1 MNYIRISLFFL
12 VGIFLTACS
21 DLSLPIKKN
30 EVVIEKIDIND
41 TVKKPSI
48 LSEQEIKIKALQWL
62 EDAYDHNIYLDKF
75 ISYVD
80 YIDSTW
86 MSYYSKEYINKVLT
100 QFSKKEIE
108 DVKNGYYIVTFVNNE
123 IRSYNKGFKLALS
136 AKTGDVLKFDYY
148 PVDGSNTERI
158 HTSVDSGKTIIDNFI
173 QNIEKTPTELVEKK
187 EAQLEY
193 QPGYLYTYKNVEN
206 ELLYVFIFETS
217 PKINYYAKGVLSKLE
232 GI

>member
-1 MNYIRISLFFL
+1 MNYIRISLIFL

-62 EDAYDHNIYLDKF
+62 EDAYDQKIYLDKF

-123 IRSYNKGFKLALS
+123 IRSYNKGL
-136 AKTGDVLKFDYY
+136 
-148 PVDGSNTERI
+148 
-158 HTSVDSGKTIIDNFI
+158 
-173 QNIEKTPTELVEKK
+173 
-187 EAQLEY
+187 
-193 QPGYLYTYKNVEN
+193 
-206 ELLYVFIFETS
+206 
-217 PKINYYAKGVLSKLE
+217 
-232 GI
+232 